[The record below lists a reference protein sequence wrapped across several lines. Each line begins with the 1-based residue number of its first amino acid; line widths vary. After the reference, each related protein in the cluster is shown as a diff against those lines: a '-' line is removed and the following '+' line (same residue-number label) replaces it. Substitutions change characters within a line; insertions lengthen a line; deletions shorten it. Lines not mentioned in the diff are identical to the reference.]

1 MSSRNKAQRITPTN
15 IIVRYRAKEYDTDN
29 YPTDP
34 ISACTSALVGDF
46 TTMVM
51 AAADIPR
58 DIFKA
63 AVGPPRSKSTENIA
77 IEDSNHEASKAG
89 VTSADALEH
98 TGSDVTSVLTHD
110 LTPSPSNSSS
120 RDLTAITS
128 ITSTTSRHSDAR
140 TTSSSAPSQRRSRH
154 STITGM
160 GTSGI
165 TNQQL
170 ERVLDGGKGINN
182 IISTGIKSPMNFCL
196 GIARGFRNAPS
207 LYNDDTVRPVEKVT
221 GFGSGLKVAGKEFG
235 LGLYDGI
242 TGLVTQPLRG
252 AEKEGGAGLLK
263 GFGKGIGGLILKP
276 SAGK

>member
-1 MSSRNKAQRITPTN
+1 
-15 IIVRYRAKEYDTDN
+15 
-29 YPTDP
+29 
-34 ISACTSALVGDF
+34 
-46 TTMVM
+46 MVM

-63 AVGPPRSKSTENIA
+63 AVGPPKSKSTENIA
-77 IEDSNHEASKAG
+77 LGDVNEEASRAG
-89 VTSADALEH
+89 TSSTDTLELMGSDTTSAIAH
-98 TGSDVTSVLTHD
+98 VLTP
-110 LTPSPSNSSS
+110 TPSNSSS

-128 ITSTTSRHSDAR
+128 IASTTSGHSDAQ
-140 TTSSSAPSQRRSRH
+140 TTSSSAPSQRRGRQP
-154 STITGM
+154 TITGLGASSM
-160 GTSGI
+160 

-182 IISTGIKSPMNFCL
+182 IITTGIKTPMNFCL
-196 GIARGFRNAPS
+196 GVARGFRNAPN